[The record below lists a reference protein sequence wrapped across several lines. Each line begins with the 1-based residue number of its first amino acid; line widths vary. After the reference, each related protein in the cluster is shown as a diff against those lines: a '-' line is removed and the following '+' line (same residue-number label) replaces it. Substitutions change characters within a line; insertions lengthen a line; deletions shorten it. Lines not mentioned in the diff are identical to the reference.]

1 MLVAGTIAMI
11 IAIVIS
17 MLNLGESASRQ
28 RKSSLSSDSPAKV
41 MSEKKPST
49 QTATQDEKP
58 LHFEGLHVNPTMEK

>member
-17 MLNLGESASRQ
+17 MLNLGESASGQ
-28 RKSSLSSDSPAKV
+28 HKSSSSDSPAKV